1 MASAHGAKDSKET
14 AMKNPFDWFF
24 RAALMVLGA
33 SIALNIAVCLLSQIW
48 PWVIGIGLL
57 VTVVFFA
64 IRIGKERRRK
74 W

>member
-48 PWVIGIGLL
+48 LFTDEGVE
-57 VTVVFFA
+57 VVGA
-64 IRIGKERRRK
+64 SLPG
-74 W
+74 